1 MKTWTIVLGILI
13 GAVSLSAQSLIPDS
27 RMDELK
33 ENDCGATPIEN
44 MALSKYW
51 YTSGGTP
58 YLTIKQCPVPSVN
71 HLYWWYSAGENY
83 ITIGGSPAYWG
94 VFGTQG
100 FGTELLSPLE
110 ADKKYYLEF
119 QLRNRGEGHWDPAR
133 YRSCATDPQKFIQA
147 VIGYDSLVLDVSFGS
162 NYVASSGN
170 SVIKFQDDLIL
181 DKNLTSFYLT
191 GNCFVPEG
199 GETHLGFHLPIGPFE
214 IAPPCEIKDT
224 TEIFRH
230 YFYDFDN
237 IQLYE
242 LPEQLYDTLYICAE
256 EGGSFDPEKRI
267 DLPRPLPKT
276 FQWLDQ
282 SKAGLREFKEPGTYQ
297 MDIELLCG
305 VIDFEL
311 VVIEK
316 VCTPQVY
323 APNVFSPNFDG
334 INDDFQLYI
343 ESDLPLENYEL
354 QVYDRWGNRVF
365 AASDPTQSWDGRYR
379 GQVVPAG
386 VYSWYAKWDLFTP
399 TGKVEEYLESGS
411 LTVLP

>member
-1 MKTWTIVLGILI
+1 IFDFTW
-13 GAVSLSAQSLIPDS
+13 
-27 RMDELK
+27 
-33 ENDCGATPIEN
+33 
-44 MALSKYW
+44 
-51 YTSGGTP
+51 
-58 YLTIKQCPVPSVN
+58 
-71 HLYWWYSAGENY
+71 
-83 ITIGGSPAYWG
+83 
-94 VFGTQG
+94 
-100 FGTELLSPLE
+100 
-110 ADKKYYLEF
+110 
-119 QLRNRGEGHWDPAR
+119 RGN
-133 YRSCATDPQKFIQA
+133 F
-147 VIGYDSLVLDVSFGS
+147 
-162 NYVASSGN
+162 
-170 SVIKFQDDLIL
+170 
-181 DKNLTSFYLT
+181 
-191 GNCFVPEG
+191 
-199 GETHLGFHLPIGPFE
+199 
-214 IAPPCEIKDT
+214 KDT

-242 LPEQLYDTLYICAE
+242 LPQELYDTLYICQE
-256 EGGSFDPEKRI
+256 EGGIFDPEKQI

-282 SKAGLREFKEPGTYQ
+282 AEAGLREFQKSGTFQ

-316 VCTPQVY
+316 VCTPKVF

-334 INDDFQLYI
+334 INDDFQLFI

-399 TGKVEEYLESGS
+399 TGNVEEYLESGS